1 MLLEFFDTILN
12 FFALINYWGVLV
24 LMTIESS
31 FIPFPSEI
39 IVPPAAYLAAQG
51 KLNIWLI
58 ILAASVGS
66 LLGAL
71 INYYLARY
79 LGRPLVYRLL
89 KTKLAKYLFLNEE
102 KMKRAE
108 DFFAR
113 YDRSSTFFGRLI
125 PVVRQLISIPAGFAK
140 MNIFYFSLY
149 TFLGAFIW
157 SSILAALGYFFGA
170 HDEQLR
176 QYYHEI
182 MYFILFVVFVV
193 VLFLIVRNRR
203 KKQKLRKIINQKER
217 LE

>member
-1 MLLEFFDTILN
+1 MLLEFFDAILN
-12 FFALINYWGVLV
+12 FFALINYWGVFF

-39 IVPPAAYLAAQG
+39 VIPPAAYLAAQG
-51 KLNIWLI
+51 ELNIWLV
-58 ILAASVGS
+58 ILAGSFGS

-71 INYYLARY
+71 INYYLARF
-79 LGRPLVYRLL
+79 LGRPIVYKLL
-89 KTKLAKYLFLNEE
+89 KTKIAKYLFLSEE
-102 KMKRAE
+102 KVKRAE
-108 DFFAR
+108 DFFMR
-113 YDRSSTFFGRLI
+113 YNKSSTFFCRLI

-140 MNIFYFSLY
+140 MNIFHFSLY

-182 MYFILFVVFVV
+182 LYFILFVVFVF
-193 VLFLIVRNRR
+193 VLYLIFRNRR
-203 KKQKLRKIINQKER
+203 KKQKLRKILNEKNIQ
-217 LE
+217 

>member
-1 MLLEFFDTILN
+1 MLLEFFDAILN
-12 FFALINYWGVLV
+12 FFVLINYWGVFF

-39 IVPPAAYLAAQG
+39 VVPPAAYLAAQG
-51 KLNIWLI
+51 KLNIWLV
-58 ILAASVGS
+58 ILAASFGS

-71 INYYLARY
+71 INYYLARF
-79 LGRPLVYRLL
+79 LGRPIVYKLL
-89 KTKLAKYLFLNEE
+89 KTKLAKYLLLSEE
-102 KMKRAE
+102 KIRKAE
-108 DFFAR
+108 DFFSR
-113 YDRSSTFFGRLI
+113 YDKASTFFCRLI

-170 HDEQLR
+170 HDDKLR

-182 MYFILFVVFVV
+182 IYIILFIVFVV
-193 VLFLIVRNRR
+193 VLYLIIRNRR
-203 KKQKLRKIINQKER
+203 KKQKLRKILKEKNKQ
-217 LE
+217 